1 MYSNKR
7 DIVTHRQSVA
17 LSSNLLRTLH
27 NQGAGMTLTYVYSS
41 AVVIESTHLR
51 VMIFFTWFTK
61 ELLILTTTPY
71 TYTHGV
77 RDKAKMTGYDYISSH
92 SSFENT
98 PGM

>member
-17 LSSNLLRTLH
+17 LSSNLLPTLH
-27 NQGAGMTLTYVYSS
+27 NQGAGMALTYVYYST
-41 AVVIESTHLR
+41 VVIESTHIR

-71 TYTHGV
+71 THTV
-77 RDKAKMTGYDYISSH
+77 SEIKLK
-92 SSFENT
+92 
-98 PGM
+98 